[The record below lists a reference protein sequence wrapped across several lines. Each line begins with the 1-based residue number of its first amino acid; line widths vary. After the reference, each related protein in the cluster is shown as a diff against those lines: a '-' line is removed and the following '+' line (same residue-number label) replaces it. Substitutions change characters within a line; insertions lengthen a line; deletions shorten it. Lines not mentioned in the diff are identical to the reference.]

1 MRVFGMTV
9 VLFLLL
15 YMFILNLAVLPSD
28 ADTQFV
34 QCSMHP
40 VLVYSID
47 FWDFIVW
54 VVPLLILVF
63 GYYVRISELYW
74 GHWIPPFAS
83 KFLFGNNVSLPLN
96 NLGGRDPTGNTR
108 PRLLVEDALEA
119 RQASASARKLRSIAR
134 IRLQISAD
142 QTQGLKRLFSYLP
155 GAFLLG
161 SESFF
166 GSLPS
171 IAFSLS
177 YGIAQ
182 LVSFR
187 WTSAP
192 PLQDDAV
199 SMGFGQIMAIFLLF
213 LPPLA
218 AVESYYGTVPILI
231 AAVQKGSSSRVRC

>member
-15 YMFILNLAVLPSD
+15 YMFILNLAVLPTGPG

-40 VLVYSID
+40 FILHSIGFVD
-47 FWDFIVW
+47 FVIW
-54 VVPLLILVF
+54 VVPWLIVVF

-83 KFLFGNNVSLPLN
+83 KFLFGYKVSPPLN
-96 NLGGRDPTGNTR
+96 NFGGQHPTGSTR

-119 RQASASARKLRSIAR
+119 RQASARARRLRNIAR
-134 IRLQISAD
+134 TRRQISTDPSLWWTSRAM
-142 QTQGLKRLFSYLP
+142 KRWHLYTTGVF
-155 GAFLLG
+155 FLG
-161 SESFF
+161 SGSFF
-166 GSLPS
+166 SSLSS

-182 LVSFR
+182 LVWFR
-187 WTSAP
+187 WAGS
-192 PLQDDAV
+192 PLLQEDAV
-199 SMGFGQIMAIFLLF
+199 SMGFGQIMAIFLLV

-218 AVESYYGTVPILI
+218 AIESYYGTVPP
-231 AAVQKGSSSRVRC
+231 SSSSGMRC